1 MNPEAMRPFG
11 LSLLD
16 YIRGNESAAISIIR
30 DDGLV
35 TPLPASGFFRDPREF
50 NIESIALG
58 LARGRVLDVGAGT
71 GIHSKYLQDKGLSVC
86 AIDVLQEAVHVM
98 LERGVR
104 DVRRADIVS
113 FEGERFDTIIMMGHG
128 IGVVETISGLDRFL
142 SVANGLL
149 MRGGQILLTSVDVRC
164 STEPKD
170 LAYQQQN
177 IEAGRYF
184 GEIRMRFTYGDIAGP
199 LCGWLHVDAQTL
211 TEHARQ
217 FGWCF
222 QLICRQDDG
231 NYLAKLDFRP

>member
-16 YIRGNESAAISIIR
+16 YFRGNKLAVMSIVR

-71 GIHSKYLQDKGLSVC
+71 GIHSKYLQDKGVIVC
-86 AIDVLQEAVHVM
+86 AIDVLPEAVHVM
-98 LERGVR
+98 RERGLR
-104 DVRRADIVS
+104 DVRQADVMS
-113 FEGERFDTIIMMGHG
+113 FEGDKFDTILMMGHG
-128 IGVVETISGLDRFL
+128 IGVVETIQGLDRFL
-142 SVANGLL
+142 ACANGLL
-149 MRGGQILLTSVDVRC
+149 MPGGQILLTSVDVRC

-177 IEAGRYF
+177 IESSHYF
-184 GEIRMRFTYGDIAGP
+184 GEIRMRFTYGDITGP
-199 LCGWLHVDAQTL
+199 ICGWLHVDAQTL

-217 FGWCF
+217 FGWSC
-222 QLICRQDDG
+222 QLTCQQEDG
-231 NYLAKLDFRP
+231 NYLARLSVEP